1 MTQQD
6 KMKLTREMVL
16 FLALR
21 YDGGIRIQVF
31 NQYFGL
37 RQTDNK
43 TLERYKHDINACIC
57 NNIHVHMDR
66 HGEFTCEG
74 DSIRFYYSEG
84 MEYLKESPNPT
95 NQTRQYLFHMLKL
108 YDDLTFYFDLF
119 FTDPDE
125 YDEDDEFIDE
135 NKNIIQIDS
144 DTVERLYQ
152 DSGINQPLDKSS
164 TEMYLTI
171 IFESLAIARELNIC
185 AW

>member
-57 NNIHVHMDR
+57 DSIHVHMDR

-125 YDEDDEFIDE
+125 YD
-135 NKNIIQIDS
+135 
-144 DTVERLYQ
+144 DTVARLYQ